1 MEKPKPIPLAMIL
14 CDTLIEDR
22 LTGKKSL
29 IGIFNNI
36 ASREIPC
43 RHSTLNVFCIL
54 TEGIGTYPCCL
65 RCTNLADGATILN
78 LTGPITFPDRLVTI
92 EFNFELKNVVF
103 PTPGQYVFELLCDN
117 QPLISRKFNI
127 VKLEPQSK

>member
-14 CDTLIEDR
+14 CDTMIEDR

-36 ASREIPC
+36 AARKIPC
-43 RHSTLNVFCIL
+43 QHANLNVFCIL
-54 TEGIGTYPCCL
+54 TEGIGQYRGCL
-65 RCTNLADGATILN
+65 RCTSLTDGKSILN
-78 LTGPITFPDRLVTI
+78 ISGPINFPNRLATA

-103 PTPGQYVFELLCDN
+103 PLAGQYVFELLCDD
-117 QPLISRKFNI
+117 QPVISRKFN
-127 VKLEPQSK
+127 VAQLKTKAK